1 MLIRINLNLQNG
13 RKNLFKYKPVITFLK
28 DGMEL
33 IFARQRIVTVAKAF
47 GLQAIDMVHIDFKD
61 LEGLRS
67 HSEYSAKMGFTGKQV
82 IHPNQIEIVHD
93 SYRYLLENYRF
104 YHFLK
109 YISNFTYTMSFI
121 KLF

>member
-1 MLIRINLNLQNG
+1 
-13 RKNLFKYKPVITFLK
+13 
-28 DGMEL
+28 MEL

-104 YHFLK
+104 YHFLDTHTREQRYHPNEYLDQILPIIPYK
-109 YISNFTYTMSFI
+109 ICPNRYF
-121 KLF
+121 